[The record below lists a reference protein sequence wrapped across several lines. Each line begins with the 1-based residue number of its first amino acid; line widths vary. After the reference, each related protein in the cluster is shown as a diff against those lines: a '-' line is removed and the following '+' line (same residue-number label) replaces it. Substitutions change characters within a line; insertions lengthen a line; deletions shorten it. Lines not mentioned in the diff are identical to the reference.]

1 MTTKTKT
8 KTKPKAPTTPS
19 LTYEKLKIDPQLQ
32 TLLENK
38 AERIFELG
46 RRSTEQTFLIGDI
59 LNEAADVL
67 EGPTFGKWVHSRCG
81 IAPRTATGFMAVS
94 RNLEPFRDEI
104 IDLNVSST
112 VLFTIAHAEPEKI
125 REVLSHAEEHGQ
137 VRVSDAKA
145 ILSDGQETPR
155 VNPYDIGGVSGLQ
168 ALIALKSREGQKI
181 FLARLQAIVGVMDA
195 ALKGKRLYKEK
206 LQEALMLSAGT
217 ARNELRNLTQF
228 VSSAEIGTGNRSL
241 VMFPNGSQ
249 WARVEAVLTRLSDK
263 ERWPKMVDLR
273 KWLETEA
280 VPVLSWVTSKD
291 RKAKLTTSDVV
302 EAVESD
308 DDVEGRQTLEA
319 VPSLD
324 TSELIEVEVGVEFDD
339 EDEADVGDEN
349 LDETISPVMSA

>member
-8 KTKPKAPTTPS
+8 KAPATPS
-19 LTYEKLKIDPQLQ
+19 LTYEKLKIDPALQ
-32 TLLENK
+32 NLLENK

-67 EGPTFGKWVHSRCG
+67 EGPTFVKWVHSRCG
-81 IAPRTATGFMAVS
+81 IAPRTATGFIAVS
-94 RNLEPFRDEI
+94 RNLEAFRDQM

-112 VLFTIAHAEPEKI
+112 VLFTIAHAEPDKI
-125 REVLSHAEEHGQ
+125 RQVLKLAEEHGQ
-137 VRVSDAKA
+137 VRVSDARA
-145 ILSDGQETPR
+145 ILFVGQEKPR

-181 FLARLQAIVGVMDA
+181 FLARLQTIVGVMDA
-195 ALKGKRLYKEK
+195 ALKAKRLYKEK
-206 LQEALMLSAGT
+206 LQEVLMLSAGT
-217 ARNELRNLTQF
+217 ARSELRNLAQF
-228 VSSAEIGTGNRSL
+228 VGSSEARSEHQSL

-280 VPVLSWVTSKD
+280 VPVLSWVISKD
-291 RKAKLTTSDVV
+291 RKAKLTSPDVRDPV
-302 EAVESD
+302 DGS
-308 DDVEGRQTLEA
+308 DDVEGRQLLEA

-324 TSELIEVEVGVEFDD
+324 TSELIEVGDEF
-339 EDEADVGDEN
+339 EDEADVEDEN
-349 LDETISPVMSA
+349 LDEVTSPVMAV

>member
-1 MTTKTKT
+1 MNTKTKT
-8 KTKPKAPTTPS
+8 KTKAPTTPAH
-19 LTYEKLKIDPQLQ
+19 TYEKLGIAPELQ
-32 TLLENK
+32 SLLEPK

-67 EGPTFGKWVHSRCG
+67 EGPTFAKWVHSRCG
-81 IAPRTATGFMAVS
+81 IAARTATGFIAVS
-94 RNLEPFRDEI
+94 RNLEAFRDEM

-112 VLFTIAHAEPEKI
+112 VLFTIAHAEPDKI
-125 REVLSHAEEHGQ
+125 RQVLKLAEEHGQ
-137 VRVSDAKA
+137 VRVSDARA
-145 ILSDGQETPR
+145 ILSDGQEKPR

-195 ALKGKRLYKEK
+195 ALKAKRLYKEK

-217 ARNELRNLTQF
+217 ARSELRNLTQF
-228 VSSAEIGTGNRSL
+228 VGSSEARSEHQSL

-280 VPVLSWVTSKD
+280 VPVLTWVTSKD
-291 RKAKLTTSDVV
+291 RKAKLTGPDVA
-302 EAVESD
+302 EAVD
-308 DDVEGRQTLEA
+308 GNDDVEGRQLLEA

-324 TSELIEVEVGVEFDD
+324 TSELIEVGDEF
-339 EDEADVGDEN
+339 EDEAEVEDEN
-349 LDETISPVMSA
+349 FDEMVSPVMSV

>member
-1 MTTKTKT
+1 MTT

-32 TLLENK
+32 NLLENK

-59 LNEAADVL
+59 LNEVADVL
-67 EGPTFGKWVHSRCG
+67 EGPTFAKWVHSRCG
-81 IAPRTATGFMAVS
+81 IAARTATGFIAVS
-94 RNLEPFRDEI
+94 RNLEPFRDEM

-112 VLFTIAHAEPEKI
+112 VLFTIAHAEPDKI
-125 REVLSHAEEHGQ
+125 RQVLKLAEEHGQ
-137 VRVSDAKA
+137 VRVSDARA
-145 ILSDGQETPR
+145 ILSDGQEKPR

-181 FLARLQAIVGVMDA
+181 FLARIQAIVGVMDA
-195 ALKGKRLYKEK
+195 ALKAKRLYKEK

-228 VSSAEIGTGNRSL
+228 VGSSEARSEHQSL

-280 VPVLSWVTSKD
+280 VPVLTWVTSKD

-302 EAVESD
+302 EAVDRD
-308 DDVEGRQTLEA
+308 DDVEGRHMLEA
-319 VPSLD
+319 VPSID
-324 TSELIEVEVGVEFDD
+324 TSELIEVGDEL
-339 EDEADVGDEN
+339 EDEADAEDEN
-349 LDETISPVMSA
+349 LDEVTSPVMAM

>member
-1 MTTKTKT
+1 MNT
-8 KTKPKAPTTPS
+8 KTKPKAPTTPA

-32 TLLENK
+32 GLLENK

-59 LNEAADVL
+59 LNEVADVL
-67 EGPTFGKWVHSRCG
+67 EGPTFAKWVNSRCG
-81 IAPRTATGFMAVS
+81 IAPRTATGFIAVS
-94 RNLEPFRDEI
+94 RNLEPFRDEM

-125 REVLSHAEEHGQ
+125 REVLKHAEEHGQ

-145 ILSDGQETPR
+145 ILSDGQEKPR
-155 VNPYDIGGVSGLQ
+155 VNPYDIGGVGGLQ
-168 ALIALKSREGQKI
+168 ALIALKSREGQKL
-181 FLARLQAIVGVMDA
+181 FLARLQAIVGIMDA
-195 ALKGKRLYKEK
+195 ALKGKRFYKEK

-228 VSSAEIGTGNRSL
+228 VGSSEARTEHMSL

-280 VPVLSWVTSKD
+280 MPVLSWVISKD
-291 RKAKLTTSDVV
+291 KKAKLTGPDVTD
-302 EAVESD
+302 AVESD

-319 VPSLD
+319 VPPLD
-324 TSELIEVEVGVEFDD
+324 TSELIEVGAEFED
-339 EDEADVGDEN
+339 EDDVEDEN
-349 LDETISPVMSA
+349 LDEVAPPVMSM